1 MMCRLPSP
9 LTHWA
14 KATDAYGRVHG
25 YEDLYVMDGAMVNGS
40 TGVVNPALT
49 ISALAERN
57 IEKFI
62 QEDR

>member
-9 LTHWA
+9 PTHWG
-14 KATDAYGRVHG
+14 KATDAYGRAYG
-25 YEDLYVMDGAMVNGS
+25 YKGLCALDVAMVNSS
-40 TGVVNPALT
+40 TGEVNPALT

-57 IEKFI
+57 IEKII